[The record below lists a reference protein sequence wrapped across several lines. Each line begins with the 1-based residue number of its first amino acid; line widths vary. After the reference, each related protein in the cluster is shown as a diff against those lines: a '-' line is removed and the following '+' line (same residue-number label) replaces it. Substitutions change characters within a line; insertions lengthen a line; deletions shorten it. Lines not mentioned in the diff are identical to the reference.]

1 MRTKTET
8 LIAAMRILSQDVESN
23 DGVANAAI
31 AEAADRMGEL
41 CSELL
46 FWKRLAESHVEAGGI
61 CAKIYIARNIS
72 LSQKCVLSALAE
84 IDILYRT
91 PNEN

>member
-1 MRTKTET
+1 MQSEILRLPADFIYYKNNSMRTDTET

-41 CSELL
+41 L
-46 FWKRLAESHVEAGGI
+46 
-61 CAKIYIARNIS
+61 S
-72 LSQKCVLSALAE
+72 L
-84 IDILYRT
+84 IHI
-91 PNEN
+91 